1 MMSASKAVP
10 EGLKNQECEKGN
22 RKKRPPI
29 PYIPVVDEVQ
39 EAVNRGKEYSYK
51 IKLPDKTEFNVPI
64 WDTGTQEAFL
74 IHVQQVKSACKRKG
88 LFKDYDDAL
97 EAESRADEQV
107 KSLRRAISKA
117 NKKKEKEKETDPPS
131 QSSQDDLKAELAE
144 ALLEKKA
151 AESSLVEAAEGFFS
165 LYANLLSEDARFRW
179 DKIVT
184 SQVGTAPWTDLQGN
198 EHPDAREKCMQSFQD
213 CMTFHLLDMFPSD
226 AAEQQRFYISNVLK
240 KPQRVTVRNF
250 FQRVEQLNGY
260 LSYLPC
266 IYDSPRATPATK
278 PVAAFDEAELA
289 NLLLRMCPESW
300 QDQYDLTQD
309 SLPQSVRKLLGVLE
323 NVEKVV
329 ANSNAK
335 EKAAK
340 ESAEKATGKRD
351 KGKRKGTSSD
361 NLRVP
366 KKVRFAKN
374 CALCQKHGGAHTTH
388 TTSECRKYK
397 DDGTLQKS
405 FGGKAA
411 DGKKRHS
418 SGKKESSNSFAQV
431 MERFSKLEKAIKK
444 SQKSAHKRKRRHE
457 SSDTSDSDSE

>member
-1 MMSASKAVP
+1 MSTSKAVP

-29 PYIPVVDEVQ
+29 PYVPMVDEVQ
-39 EAVNRGKEYSYK
+39 EAVSKGKEYSYK
-51 IKLPDKTEFNVPI
+51 IKLPDKTEFSVPI

-74 IHVQQVKSACKRKG
+74 IHVQQAKSACKRKG

-97 EAESRADEQV
+97 EAVAKFDEQA
-107 KSLRRAISKA
+107 KSLRRTIA
-117 NKKKEKEKETDPPS
+117 NAKKKGADETS
-131 QSSQDDLKAELAE
+131 QASQDDLKAELKE

-151 AESSLVEAAEGFFS
+151 AEGNLTEAAEGFFS

-179 DKIVT
+179 DKIVA

-198 EHPDAREKCMQSFQD
+198 EHAEERGKGKQSFQD
-213 CMTFHLLDMFPSD
+213 CITFHLLDMFPSD

-240 KPQRVTVRNF
+240 KPQRVTVRHF

-266 IYDSPRATPATK
+266 TYDSPRATAATK

-309 SLPQSVRKLLGVLE
+309 SFPQSVGKLLGVLE

-340 ESAEKATGKRD
+340 ESAEK
-351 KGKRKGTSSD
+351 
-361 NLRVP
+361 
-366 KKVRFAKN
+366 
-374 CALCQKHGGAHTTH
+374 
-388 TTSECRKYK
+388 
-397 DDGTLQKS
+397 
-405 FGGKAA
+405 
-411 DGKKRHS
+411 
-418 SGKKESSNSFAQV
+418 
-431 MERFSKLEKAIKK
+431 
-444 SQKSAHKRKRRHE
+444 SA
-457 SSDTSDSDSE
+457 